1 MADFWMA
8 AAGTE
13 YAKAGGREEADKRSA
28 YSVRFIRAIVP
39 SIRRT
44 TYSVI
49 IVSHSS
55 SLR

>member
-8 AAGTE
+8 SAGTE

-39 SIRRT
+39 SI
-44 TYSVI
+44 

-55 SLR
+55 SQR